1 VSEPTGE
8 AAFDALA
15 DELYG
20 LRPDQFAAARDEQ
33 VKQARAAGQAGLARE
48 LGRLRRPT
56 QSAWL
61 INLLW
66 RDQHEVLEQLFE
78 LASELGEAYAEAS
91 REELQRV
98 TAQQRQ
104 LEVALMRRAR
114 ELGQQAGV
122 AISADTEREAQETLT
137 AALAQPAVADQ
148 VRHGRLTKPVS
159 YAGFGAP
166 TTGAAAAPPSPPS
179 AGAAAAA
186 TERAEPVPID
196 RHVAR
201 RRGGAAEPA
210 EADHKSEAREARRA
224 EAERQEAKRQEAE
237 RQEAE
242 RRAEAERQEAERRE
256 AERRAKLV
264 RQRQAEQRLASARA
278 EADSAAAALAERR
291 QAGDDAEQQR
301 QSLRDRL
308 AELQAEMR
316 DVEQQLSRSDQ
327 AVLDTAMRR
336 LEAEHAADVARD
348 AVARA
353 EQDLADLTAAG

>member
-1 VSEPTGE
+1 MSEPSDD
-8 AAFDALA
+8 AAFDAIA

-33 VKQARAAGQAGLARE
+33 VKQARAAGQVALARE

-78 LASELGEAYAEAS
+78 LASELGEAYAGAS

-137 AALAQPAVADQ
+137 AALAQPAVADE
-148 VRHGRLTKPVS
+148 VRRGRLTKPIS
-159 YAGFGAP
+159 YAGFGTP
-166 TTGAAAAPPSPPS
+166 GVPGAAAQPPSQGAPS
-179 AGAAAAA
+179 TMEAPSG
-186 TERAEPVPID
+186 AEPVPID
-196 RHVAR
+196 RVAGR
-201 RRGGAAEPA
+201 RRGGATDQPA
-210 EADHKSEAREARRA
+210 EAEPGAGEAQRARAEREAKQRD
-224 EAERQEAKRQEAE
+224 AE

-256 AERRAKLV
+256 AERRARLE
-264 RQRQAEQRLASARA
+264 RQRQAEQRLASARV

-308 AELQAEMR
+308 AELQAQLR
-316 DVEQQLSRSDQ
+316 DVEQQLSRADQ
-327 AVLDTAMRR
+327 TVLDSAMRR
-336 LEAEHAADVARD
+336 LEAEHAADLARD

-353 EQDLADLTAAG
+353 EQDLAALTSAS